1 MSGAK
6 PNYEDWTQEEL
17 IAEINKLSQKKEY
30 GLVWDE
36 ERELEDVVL
45 KCKKELPVL
54 KEVKSKAI
62 PSRNPDS
69 EKPTH
74 ILIEGD
80 NYHALSVL
88 NYTHEKSVDVIYID
102 PPYNTGA
109 KDWKYNNN
117 FVDENDA
124 YRHSKWL
131 SFMNNRLKIAK
142 YLLKPTGVL
151 VCAIDKNEQER
162 LGLLLDNIFPSYKKT
177 CVTIIHN
184 PGGTQSDNFS
194 YSHEYAYF
202 IYPSIG
208 RFINLQQRDEDPDIR
223 PLRDVSTGE
232 HLRKDAQNCFYPIYV
247 KEGKIIGFGD
257 VCDDSF
263 HPNSANVERHDG
275 ILEIYPIDSK
285 GNERKWV
292 FARQNVESIKDELF
306 IEFNERRKIWDVIR
320 NKTMFNYKTVW
331 TDKKYNSNA
340 YGSNLLNRIIDESFP
355 YPKSL
360 YNTKEC
366 LDAVVKNNKDAVIL
380 DFFAGSGTTAH
391 AVLEMNRLDDGK
403 RQFIICTNN
412 ESDIC
417 EKVCYPRVDKVIN
430 GYKAKSKIPSL
441 LFDRKITFRDLSK
454 TEEILKELDEIKNE
468 HTDTFE
474 KFEVKFEDNVLRLFG
489 VTNKESNVEG
499 FGGNLKYF
507 CTSFVSSLPTDKN
520 KEILTQKSVEMLCLR
535 ENTFELVSENDT
547 IKIFKNNTKHTAIL
561 FNETKIDELKEMVSS
576 LDSKVFVY
584 IFSLEDDDFSEEF
597 EEMNNKV
604 KVCSIPAAILNVY
617 RRIFK

>member
-1 MSGAK
+1 VPRKIDYTKYS
-6 PNYEDWTQEEL
+6 NEEL
-17 IAEINKLSQKKEY
+17 IAEITELKKRKKY

-36 ERELEDVVL
+36 EREPEDVVL

-62 PSRNPDS
+62 PSRNPDP

-131 SFMNNRLKIAK
+131 SFMNNRLKISK

-151 VCAIDKNEQER
+151 ICAIDKNEQER
-162 LGLLLDNIFPSYKKT
+162 LGLLIDNIFPSYNKT
-177 CVTIIHN
+177 CVTIVHN
-184 PGGTQSDNFS
+184 PGGVQGDNFS

-202 IYPSIG
+202 IFPSDGIY
-208 RFINLQQRDEDPDIR
+208 INRVIREEADIIPFRDWGGNESKR
-223 PLRDVSTGE
+223 ETG
-232 HLRKDAQNCFYPIYV
+232 KNSFYPIISDG
-247 KEGKIIGFGD
+247 EKIISFGD
-257 VCDDSF
+257 VCDESF
-263 HPNSANVERHDG
+263 KPGSANEIQDDG
-275 ILEIYPIDSK
+275 TIIIYPIDND
-285 GNERKWV
+285 GVERKWR
-292 FARQNVESIKDELF
+292 FARQSVESIKNDLFVEIINDEY
-306 IEFNERRKIWDVIR
+306 VIKR
-320 NKTMFNYKTVW
+320 NKSEYRYKTVW

-340 YGSNLLNRIIDESFP
+340 YGSSLLNRIIDESFP

-366 LDAVVKNNKDAVIL
+366 LDAVVKNNKNAVIL

-391 AVLEMNRLDDGK
+391 AVLEMNRLDEGK

-430 GYKAKSKIPSL
+430 GYEAKSKIPSL

-468 HTDTFE
+468 HSDTFE

-507 CTSFVSSLPTDKN
+507 RTSFVSSLPTDKN
-520 KEILTQKSVEMLCLR
+520 KEILTKKSVEMLCLR

-561 FNETKIDELKEMVSS
+561 FEETKIDELKEIVSS
-576 LDSKVFVY
+576 LDGKVFVY
-584 IFSLEDDDFSEEF
+584 VFSLEDDDFSEEF